1 MTRMWCVD
9 PELLCRQHLLGE
21 HKELHQLVGHVRAG
35 NTNAIHGHAER
46 GQIDTSRVSARHRT
60 LVAEMERRGY
70 NHNSP
75 LEYDDSLNVG
85 NVDESANLV
94 ELRERCVD
102 CQDRI
107 DSANH

>member
-1 MTRMWCVD
+1 
-9 PELLCRQHLLGE
+9 
-21 HKELHQLVGHVRAG
+21 
-35 NTNAIHGHAER
+35 
-46 GQIDTSRVSARHRT
+46 
-60 LVAEMERRGY
+60 MERRGY